1 MDRSGTLPVSTGR
14 VRKERPPPRA
24 TQLAAT
30 QGDALSLLGA
40 DRAGAPAGAEWRTS
54 SSPSPLCNILPID
67 VEGAPAAPRAAPPR
81 DPRLSEIKKELELA
95 DDDVR
100 HAGEELIARLKVSL
114 AAAFSRRVDSAVS
127 IQGYQRVKGEL
138 SADAA
143 SFLQESTRLVNI
155 NAEIKA
161 GRAALTARA
170 KTMRA
175 DEEALKR
182 GMASLEERKRRF
194 DASAEDRE
202 HRADE
207 AATKA
212 EDAKP
217 ETLFRQLLNL
227 IRKR

>member
-1 MDRSGTLPVSTGR
+1 M
-14 VRKERPPPRA
+14 
-24 TQLAAT
+24 
-30 QGDALSLLGA
+30 
-40 DRAGAPAGAEWRTS
+40 
-54 SSPSPLCNILPID
+54 
-67 VEGAPAAPRAAPPR
+67 EGAPAAPRAAPPR
-81 DPRLSEIKKELELA
+81 DPRLSAIKKELELA
-95 DDDVR
+95 DNDVR
-100 HAGEELIARLKVSL
+100 HAGEELVVRLKVSL

-127 IQGYQRVKGEL
+127 IQEHQRAKEEL

-143 SFLQESTRLVNI
+143 SFLQESTRLANI
-155 NAEIKA
+155 QAEIKA
-161 GRAALTARA
+161 GRAALTAGA

-175 DEEALKR
+175 DEESLKR
-182 GMASLEERKRRF
+182 GMASQEVRKRSF

-217 ETLFRQLLNL
+217 ETLFRQILNL